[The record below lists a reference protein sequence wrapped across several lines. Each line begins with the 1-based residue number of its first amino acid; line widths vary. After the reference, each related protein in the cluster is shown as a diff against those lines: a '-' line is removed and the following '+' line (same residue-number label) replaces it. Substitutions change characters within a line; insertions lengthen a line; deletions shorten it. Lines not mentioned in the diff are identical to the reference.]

1 MSTELD
7 TSTVKSII
15 DDIIDSSESVAKTI
29 KESMSSDVSEENMD
43 LLIQEIV
50 ERKTVEIKA
59 KFALL
64 TGKFRDAKSRQLAN
78 IATQDKEA
86 RKVLTVRHK
95 EQMTYVT
102 HLHRHSHP
110 RVPRRSCG
118 FREVTRDYL
127 EA

>member
-78 IATQDKEA
+78 IATQDK
-86 RKVLTVRHK
+86 L
-95 EQMTYVT
+95 
-102 HLHRHSHP
+102 LHRI
-110 RVPRRSCG
+110 RRHEKS
-118 FREVTRDYL
+118 
-127 EA
+127 